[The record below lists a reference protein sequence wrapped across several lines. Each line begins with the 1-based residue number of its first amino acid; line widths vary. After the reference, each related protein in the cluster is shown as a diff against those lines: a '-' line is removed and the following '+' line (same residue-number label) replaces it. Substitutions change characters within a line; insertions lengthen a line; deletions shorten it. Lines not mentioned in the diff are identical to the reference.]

1 MSWKFNPPPGWP
13 AQPEGWVPPPGWIP
27 DPSWPP
33 APPGWQFWVPAGSGQ
48 PGGTPTPTPT
58 PAAPPPAQAGPAS
71 PFSAGSPA
79 FPASAPGAQSFSAAP
94 TPTPS
99 PFGPAPGFGGA
110 PPPYG
115 AAPAGGPAT
124 GKPWFS
130 TWWAIVGLIVLLLLG
145 SAAGYGGTRL
155 ALASSDETDPAAAT
169 APSPEPAGTPAPPA
183 TPGLALPTVPP
194 VETPGGGEFGEVCS
208 EVAVILVTLAL
219 APVEA
224 AEGDD
229 YDAFV
234 EVVVDSRRTAA
245 GQIRDLEGEDA
256 AQQDSLDTLADEI
269 DGAAQMVEDDPD
281 DQATVDES
289 FDRVGNAYD
298 DFNDQHC

>member
-1 MSWKFNPPPGWP
+1 
-13 AQPEGWVPPPGWIP
+13 
-27 DPSWPP
+27 
-33 APPGWQFWVPAGSGQ
+33 VPAGSGQ
-48 PGGTPTPTPT
+48 PGSAPA
-58 PAAPPPAQAGPAS
+58 PAAPPPAQAEPAP

-79 FPASAPGAQSFSAAP
+79 FSSPAPGAQSFSVAP
-94 TPTPS
+94 TPAPS
-99 PFGPAPGFGGA
+99 PFGAAPGYGGA

-130 TWWAIVGLIVLLLLG
+130 AWWAIVGLIVLLLIG

-155 ALASSDETDPAAAT
+155 ALASSDEADPAAAT
-169 APSPEPAGTPAPPA
+169 APLPGPAGTPAPPA
-183 TPGLALPTVPP
+183 TPELALPSVPP
-194 VETPGGGEFGEVCS
+194 VETPGGGEVGEVCS
-208 EVAVILVTLAL
+208 EVGLIMVTLAL
-219 APVEA
+219 APVEE
-224 AEGDD
+224 AEGED
-229 YDAFV
+229 YDGFV
-234 EVVVDSRRTAA
+234 EVVVDARRTAA

-256 AQQDSLDTLADEI
+256 AQQDALDTLADEI

-289 FDRVGNAYD
+289 FDRVVGAYD